1 VVPWIETAKSCGI
14 DLEAPQRAAP
24 QRFKSHLSYDALP
37 KGARYVVSLRDP
49 KDAMVSMFRFMEGWW
64 IEPGQVSIGDFVHA
78 RIALRGSGRDYW
90 HHLIS
95 WWQQREN
102 PDVLLVSYEHMS
114 ADPVANIRKLAAF
127 CGFALDDELL
137 ALTLDH
143 SSLGFMRRYKD
154 RFDDLLMRQLSER
167 RCNLPHGSD
176 WQKFARARWVATA
189 TRCRR
194 ELSPSW
200 TACGPKRSHQNSASQ
215 ATPNLNRRC
224 AVWCRL
230 RREAWALS
238 RQCSWRWS
246 YCSLHRFNPRRAPTI
261 VSNTRSD
268 SLRLRATSF
277 DEFRTSP
284 SSAPHAPA
292 CHLARTRRVQMGRAR
307 TLIRE

>member
-1 VVPWIETAKSCGI
+1 MDFDDISRVVPWIETAKSCGI

-176 WQKFARARWVATA
+176 SAKVRQGQVGGHRDALPAGIVA
-189 TRCRR
+189 
-194 ELSPSW
+194 ELDGVW
-200 TACGPKRSHQNSASQ
+200 AETITPKLGFSSYAELEQAMRGLVPASA
-215 ATPNLNRRC
+215 
-224 AVWCRL
+224 
-230 RREAWALS
+230 
-238 RQCSWRWS
+238 
-246 YCSLHRFNPRRAPTI
+246 
-261 VSNTRSD
+261 
-268 SLRLRATSF
+268 
-277 DEFRTSP
+277 
-284 SSAPHAPA
+284 
-292 CHLARTRRVQMGRAR
+292 
-307 TLIRE
+307 